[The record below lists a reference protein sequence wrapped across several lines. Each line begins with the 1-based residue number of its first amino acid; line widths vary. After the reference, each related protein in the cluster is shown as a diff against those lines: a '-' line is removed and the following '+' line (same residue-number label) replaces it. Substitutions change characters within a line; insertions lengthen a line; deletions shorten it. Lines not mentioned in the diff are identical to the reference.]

1 MKKLVIGLLLAA
13 FACTATAQKNAQSA
27 AKRAVQFTVLQ
38 WNIWQE
44 GTLIPGGFEAIVGEI
59 QNLQPDF
66 VTLSEVR
73 NYNDVD
79 FTHRLCQALKEKGLT
94 YYSFRSKD
102 SGLLS
107 KHPIIDW
114 RPIFPEN
121 RDHGSI
127 YKLVAKV
134 QGVEVAVYA
143 GHLDYLDCAYYNV
156 RGYDGNTFKET
167 TKPESID
174 EVLRLNDLSWR
185 DNAVQI
191 FLNEAGHDIAAGRC
205 VVFGGDFNEPS
216 HLDWIH
222 ATANLYDHNGMAIPW
237 TVSTMLQ
244 RAGFKDSYRV
254 LYPNPVT
261 HPGFTYPC
269 FNIAAEMSKLTWA
282 PKADERERIDLI
294 YYKGRGMEVDKAQ
307 IFGPNVC
314 VCRSQPAQDKWD
326 DPILLPKGGTWPTD
340 HRGLLVKFIVK

>member
-1 MKKLVIGLLLAA
+1 M
-13 FACTATAQKNAQSA
+13 
-27 AKRAVQFTVLQ
+27 
-38 WNIWQE
+38 
-44 GTLIPGGFEAIVGEI
+44 
-59 QNLQPDF
+59 
-66 VTLSEVR
+66 
-73 NYNDVD
+73 
-79 FTHRLCQALKEKGLT
+79 
-94 YYSFRSKD
+94 
-102 SGLLS
+102 
-107 KHPIIDW
+107 
-114 RPIFPEN
+114 
-121 RDHGSI
+121 
-127 YKLVAKV
+127 
-134 QGVEVAVYA
+134 EVAVYT

-167 TKPESID
+167 TKPETID

-191 FLNEAGHDIAAGRC
+191 FINEARHDIAAGRC

-222 ATANLYDHNGMAIPW
+222 ATANMFDHNGMAIHW
-237 TVSTMLQ
+237 TVSSMLA
-244 RAGFKDSYRV
+244 RAGFKDSYRE

-269 FNIAAEMSKLTWA
+269 FNIAADISKLTWA

-294 YYKGRGMEVDKAQ
+294 YFKGRGMQVEQAQ

-314 VCRSQPAQDKWD
+314 VCRSQPVQDKWD

-340 HRGLLVKFIVK
+340 HRGLLVKFTVK

>member
-1 MKKLVIGLLLAA
+1 M
-13 FACTATAQKNAQSA
+13 
-27 AKRAVQFTVLQ
+27 
-38 WNIWQE
+38 
-44 GTLIPGGFEAIVGEI
+44 
-59 QNLQPDF
+59 
-66 VTLSEVR
+66 
-73 NYNDVD
+73 
-79 FTHRLCQALKEKGLT
+79 
-94 YYSFRSKD
+94 
-102 SGLLS
+102 
-107 KHPIIDW
+107 
-114 RPIFPEN
+114 
-121 RDHGSI
+121 
-127 YKLVAKV
+127 AKV
-134 QGVEVAVYA
+134 QGVEVAVYT

-167 TKPESID
+167 TKPESIE

-191 FLNEAGHDIAAGRC
+191 FLNEARHDIAAGRC

-269 FNIAAEMSKLTWA
+269 FNIAADMSKLTWA
-282 PKADERERIDLI
+282 QKADERERIDLI
-294 YYKGRGMEVDKAQ
+294 YYKGCGMEVDKAQ